1 MLVPVASLAV
11 TGFIQSGRLAAC
23 KKCNEAESGLLA
35 LRLAPSPREGF
46 DAKIAPDAAPQATCQ
61 MGNYMVG
68 SFHPTRLTRLGLAH
82 QITQI

>member
-1 MLVPVASLAV
+1 M
-11 TGFIQSGRLAAC
+11 
-23 KKCNEAESGLLA
+23 LA

-68 SFHPTRLTRLGLAH
+68 SFHPTRLTRLSLAH
-82 QITQI
+82 QITQIQKLKSGLTARPDGEANHPLDVASDGP